1 VPKLADIVSLVEVGS
16 ATFGVSLLL
25 NRATLSSVT
34 VLVVIVWIGRVIVC
48 GMTEA
53 FDGVIVI
60 VDAET
65 VETVDVCVKVVSS

>member
-1 VPKLADIVSLVEVGS
+1 MSLVEVGS
-16 ATFGVSLLL
+16 DTVGVSLLL

-34 VLVVIVWIGRVIVC
+34 VVVVIVWIDRVIVC

-53 FDGVIVI
+53 LEGVSVI
-60 VDAET
+60 VDSET